1 MITTNQMIAARGLL
15 DWHQKDLAAVIGIDP
30 STLCIYERGY
40 KVPAHRMTR
49 IIAAFEKQGVEFL
62 NTPEGQG
69 VLLRNGHNGIGD

>member
-15 DWHQKDLAAVIGIDP
+15 DWHQKDLAALIGMDP

-40 KVPAHRMTR
+40 KVPKHRMIQ

-62 NTPEGQG
+62 NTSEGQG
-69 VLLRNGHNGIGD
+69 VLLRNGHAGAQD